1 MENVLVPTFMYLLI
15 FAIIIIVILIILK
28 INSLKL

>member
-1 MENVLVPTFMYLLI
+1 MENALVPTFMYLLI